1 MNNTDLIA
9 RLKQTNQF
17 SPNADVTTAEVVAA
31 LEAVQ
36 PAGEPVATLLR
47 GGDYAFT
54 KGSKPD
60 EFDPVI
66 HTEDDNPQKSWDA
79 CWQLQVESA
88 AHELPAGKYE
98 LYTRPAPQVP
108 MTTEDIETA
117 FGKRYPHDLP
127 LIKLAENN
135 RDYALESIGA
145 RHHFAAFKAAI
156 TAAEAHHKIGVKP

>member
-1 MNNTDLIA
+1 
-9 RLKQTNQF
+9 
-17 SPNADVTTAEVVAA
+17 
-31 LEAVQ
+31 
-36 PAGEPVATLLR
+36 VATLLR

-98 LYTRPAPQVP
+98 LYTHPAPQVP
-108 MTTEDIETA
+108 MTE
-117 FGKRYPHDLP
+117 
-127 LIKLAENN
+127 AEI
-135 RDYALESIGA
+135 RKACIGWFDTDGATIHSRRTSTNITDGVIGFA
-145 RHHFAAFKAAI
+145 RAV
-156 TAAEAHHKIGVKP
+156 EAHHGVKP